1 MLVLSLVLVKY
12 LPLPDNWRL
21 RGCNMTKKQ
30 ELLKAAEDKVRSGGY
45 SNFSFREL
53 AKEVGIKSASV
64 HYHFPTK
71 ADLGAELARQYT
83 DNFMLALGDP
93 VELTKAHKSPVQV
106 YATQFRRA
114 LLEDK
119 KMCLCGL
126 LGAETDCLPD
136 KVKQETKRFFR
147 LNLEWLQVAHQ
158 LNDPSDVE
166 QKAANTLSLLE
177 GAMMVSK
184 ALGDNRF
191 FDQAT
196 DGLR

>member
-1 MLVLSLVLVKY
+1 MS
-12 LPLPDNWRL
+12 
-21 RGCNMTKKQ
+21 KKQ

-64 HYHFPTK
+64 HYYFPTK

-83 DNFMLALGDP
+83 DNFMNLLGAP
-93 VELTKAHKSPVQV
+93 AKLKKTGKNPIKV
-106 YATQFRRA
+106 YVTQFRRA

-126 LGAETDCLPD
+126 LGAETDCLPE
-136 KVKQETKRFFR
+136 KVKDETKRFFK
-147 LNLEWLQVAHQ
+147 LNLEWLQVAHK
-158 LNDPSDVE
+158 LNDPIDVE

-184 ALGDNRF
+184 AVGDNHF

-196 DGLR
+196 SWLE

>member
-1 MLVLSLVLVKY
+1 
-12 LPLPDNWRL
+12 
-21 RGCNMTKKQ
+21 MTKKQ
-30 ELLKAAEDKVRSGGY
+30 ALLKAAEDKVRSGGY

-83 DNFMLALGDP
+83 DNFISLLGDP
-93 VELTKAHKSPVQV
+93 VELIKVDKNPITI

-136 KVKQETKRFFR
+136 KVKDETKRFFK
-147 LNLEWLQVAHQ
+147 LNLEWLQAAYK
-158 LNDPSDVE
+158 LNDAINVE

-184 ALGDNRF
+184 ALGDNQF
-191 FDQAT
+191 FDQAI
-196 DGLR
+196 DGLY

>member
-1 MLVLSLVLVKY
+1 
-12 LPLPDNWRL
+12 
-21 RGCNMTKKQ
+21 MTKKQ
-30 ELLKAAEDKVRSGGY
+30 ELLNAAEHKVRSGGY

-71 ADLGAELARQYT
+71 ADLGAEVARQYT
-83 DNFMLALGDP
+83 DNFIRLLGDP
-93 VELTKAHKSPVQV
+93 IELKKSGEDPIKV
-106 YATQFRRA
+106 YVAQFRRA
-114 LLEDK
+114 LFEDE

-136 KVKQETKRFFR
+136 KVKEETKRFFK
-147 LNLEWLQVAHQ
+147 LNLNWLQLAHK
-158 LNDPSDVE
+158 LNDPTDFE

-184 ALGDNRF
+184 AVGDNNF
-191 FDQAT
+191 FEQAT
-196 DGLR
+196 NWLV

>member
-1 MLVLSLVLVKY
+1 
-12 LPLPDNWRL
+12 
-21 RGCNMTKKQ
+21 MTKKQ
-30 ELLKAAEDKVRSGGY
+30 ALLKAAEHKVRSGGY

-53 AKEVGIKSASV
+53 GKEVGIKSASV

-83 DNFMLALGDP
+83 DNFISLLGDP
-93 VELTKAHKSPVQV
+93 TQIKETGKNPISV
-106 YATQFRRA
+106 YAIQFRRA

-136 KVKQETKRFFR
+136 KVKDETKRFFR
-147 LNLEWLQVAHQ
+147 LNLEWLQVAHK
-158 LNDPSDVE
+158 LNNTIDIE

-184 ALGDNRF
+184 ALDDNQF
-191 FDQAT
+191 FDQAI
-196 DGLR
+196 DGLA

>member
-1 MLVLSLVLVKY
+1 
-12 LPLPDNWRL
+12 
-21 RGCNMTKKQ
+21 MTKKQ
-30 ELLKAAEDKVRSGGY
+30 ALLKAAEDKVRSGGY

-93 VELTKAHKSPVQV
+93 VELTKAHKCPVQV

-136 KVKQETKRFFR
+136 IVKLETKRFFR

-196 DGLR
+196 NGLR

>member
-1 MLVLSLVLVKY
+1 
-12 LPLPDNWRL
+12 
-21 RGCNMTKKQ
+21 MTKKQ
-30 ELLKAAEDKVRSGGY
+30 ALLKAAEDKVRSGGY

-83 DNFMLALGDP
+83 DNFIHLLGDP
-93 VELTKAHKSPVQV
+93 VELIKADKNPITI

-136 KVKQETKRFFR
+136 KVKDETKRFFK
-147 LNLEWLQVAHQ
+147 LNLEWLQAAYK
-158 LNDPSDVE
+158 LNDAINVE

-184 ALGDNRF
+184 ALGDNQF
-191 FDQAT
+191 FDQAI
-196 DGLR
+196 DGLH

>member
-1 MLVLSLVLVKY
+1 
-12 LPLPDNWRL
+12 
-21 RGCNMTKKQ
+21 MTKKQ
-30 ELLKAAEDKVRSGGY
+30 QLLKAAEDKVRSGGY

-83 DNFMLALGDP
+83 DKFISLLGNP
-93 VELTKAHKSPVQV
+93 AEIKNTGENPIKI
-106 YATQFRRA
+106 YAAQFRRA
-114 LLEDK
+114 LLEDN

-126 LGAETDCLPD
+126 LGAETDCLPE

-147 LNLEWLQVAHQ
+147 LNLDWLKIAHKSGGSI
-158 LNDPSDVE
+158 NVE

-184 ALGDNRF
+184 ALGDNHF
-191 FDQAT
+191 FDQAI
-196 DGLR
+196 DSLK